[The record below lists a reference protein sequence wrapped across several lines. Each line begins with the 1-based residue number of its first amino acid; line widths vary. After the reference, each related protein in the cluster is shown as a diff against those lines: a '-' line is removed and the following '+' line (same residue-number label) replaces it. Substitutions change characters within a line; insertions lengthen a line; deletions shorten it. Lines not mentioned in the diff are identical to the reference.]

1 MSPCP
6 LLLGILGEGLLRVLC
21 LGGEGVGVV
30 GGERFLFWGPGSSII
45 MGPGAGLVLSSSS
58 DSDSV
63 MASFAGED
71 AVLCVFRSCCE
82 SVRSWRDRSACAY
95 AMFGWGLWLFLG
107 VAAESCRVGAGDFVS
122 GVFMSTAL
130 VASAGFGV
138 CVGILRVLRRL

>member
-1 MSPCP
+1 MVPSVGSGFSFGGQGP
-6 LLLGILGEGLLRVLC
+6 LSSWVQARVWC
-21 LGGEGVGVV
+21 
-30 GGERFLFWGPGSSII
+30 S
-45 MGPGAGLVLSSSS
+45 SSSS

-63 MASFAGED
+63 MASFAGVD

-122 GVFMSTAL
+122 GVFMSAAL